1 MLHTVLITA
10 IVTNGRVSLAVQT
23 VSAEGTAIT
32 AHTTQI
38 VAQGKSAVMV
48 ETV

>member
-10 IVTNGRVSLAVQT
+10 IVTNGRASLAVQT
-23 VSAEGTAIT
+23 VSVEGTAIT
-32 AHTTQI
+32 AHTTPN